1 MRGLLVPRIART
13 FLLTACRGSVIAAA
27 ATLLVGCAT
36 NPGKDDPPED
46 IMPFSGY
53 SIDEI
58 IGTGDEALAKGEYD
72 RAIFIFMQALELEE
86 SAEIWYRVGITKIR
100 LDDRTFAWR
109 SFNQALSFDPE
120 HAPSYEELGLLYVG
134 LGQPEAAIKQ
144 LTRATE
150 IDPKRWRAFN
160 ALGVLADMDKR
171 YAEAVALYK
180 LALVGNPNS
189 AMLMNNIG
197 YSHYLS
203 GDLQG
208 ATNWFDAAIQAEPG
222 YAPAV
227 RNLGLLYARQG
238 WYAEAVSTFKRVAED
253 PEAYNDVGYLAM
265 RNGDYDEASKLLA
278 NAIRLSP
285 VYYVIAYE
293 NLERVREAMKIDG
306 RRDRNAELASNM
318 SEVIFPD
325 DHETQSRKVMPQAL
339 NIRSAPSSDGEI
351 ISYLKTGDEIE
362 IIMSQPGWAF
372 ISHTPRNSVE
382 AVTGWVNT
390 RYLLSEDKATAAAI
404 TGQMTGSQV
413 VAELPADAAEGS
425 ESNLNAVGS
434 AGLDVP
440 ASLVPAKPADSRVTL
455 PTVQDKSADTM
466 PVMPIDLSGLTSDL
480 DN

>member
-1 MRGLLVPRIART
+1 MPRIART
-13 FLLTACRGSVIAAA
+13 ILLTARKGSVVAVAAM
-27 ATLLVGCAT
+27 LLVGCAT
-36 NPGKDDPPED
+36 NPGKDEPED

-53 SIDEI
+53 SMEEI
-58 IGTGDEALAKGEYD
+58 LGTGDDALAKGEYD
-72 RAIFIFMQALELEE
+72 RAIFVYMQALELEE

-100 LDDRTFAWR
+100 LDDRAFAWR
-109 SFNQALSFDPE
+109 SFNQALALDPE
-120 HAPSYEELGLLYVG
+120 HAPSYEEIGLLYVG
-134 LGQPEAAIKQ
+134 LAQPEAAIEQ

-150 IDPKRWRAFN
+150 IDPKRWRSFN

-171 YAEAVALYK
+171 YPEAVLLYK
-180 LALVGNPNS
+180 QALIGNPNS

-197 YSHYLS
+197 YSHYLA

-208 ATNWFDAAIQAEPG
+208 ATNWFDAAIQAEPS
-222 YAPAV
+222 YEPAV

-238 WYAEAVSTFKRVAED
+238 WYAEAVTTFKRVADD

-278 NAIRLSP
+278 DAIRLSP
-285 VYYVIAYE
+285 VYYEIAYE
-293 NLERVREAMKIDG
+293 NLERVREAMKVDG

-325 DHETQSRKVMPQAL
+325 DHETESRKVMPQAL
-339 NIRSAPSSDGEI
+339 NIRSGPAADAEI

-372 ISHTPRNSVE
+372 ISHTPRNSRD
-382 AVTGWVNT
+382 AITGWVNT
-390 RYLLSEDKATAAAI
+390 RYLLAEDKATAAAI
-404 TGQMTGSQV
+404 TDQMTGSQV
-413 VAELPADAAEGS
+413 VADLPAEKTEGAES
-425 ESNLNAVGS
+425 TLDAVGS

-440 ASLVPAKPADSRVTL
+440 SSLLPAADSRVTL
-455 PTVQDKSADTM
+455 PTVQENSADTV

-480 DN
+480 ED